1 MKESNKVKIFIRIV
15 HGKEKGTLL
24 DCSCKEDEDVFNQ
37 KDNGGIRSRLL
48 TFKRESWWELYLF
61 LLPAVVITFIFK
73 YLPMNGIII
82 AFQDY
87 NIFEGTAGSPFVG
100 LQHFREAFSNPEFFR
115 VLRNTLVIN
124 LYKLVFWIPLPLIL
138 ALMIH
143 EIHFMP
149 FRRVVQTTVYLP
161 HFLSWVIVGGIF
173 SNILAVNGGLVN
185 RMLGHFGIAPVRFL
199 MDEGWFRE
207 VLVWSSMWKE
217 AGWGT
222 IVYLAA
228 ISGLELQQ
236 YEAAV
241 IDGASKWKQIWYI
254 TLPGVA
260 NTIILVLMMSLGNL
274 LSNSFEQILIMYNPA
289 VYNTAD
295 VINTYV
301 YRHGVGMMEYGY
313 SSAIGLFNSLVGFI
327 LVMSTNSLCR
337 RYLDRSIW

>member
-1 MKESNKVKIFIRIV
+1 MM
-15 HGKEKGTLL
+15 EKRTAR
-24 DCSCKEDEDVFNQ
+24 Q
-37 KDNGGIRSRLL
+37 KTSWLQRCV
-48 TFKRESWWELYLF
+48 RESWLELYLF
-61 LLPAVVITFIFK
+61 LIPAAVITFIFK
-73 YLPMNGIII
+73 YIPMNGIVI

-87 NIFEGTAGSPFVG
+87 NIFQGISGSPFVG
-100 LQHFREAFSNPEFFR
+100 FKHFEAAFTNPEFFR

-124 LYKLVFWIPLPLIL
+124 LYKLVYWVPGPLIL
-138 ALMIH
+138 ALMIN
-143 EIHFMP
+143 EVRCRW
-149 FRRVVQTTVYLP
+149 FRRTVQTTVYLP

-173 SNILAVNGGLVN
+173 SSLLAVNGGLVN
-185 RMLGHFGIAPVRFL
+185 KLLSHVGVGPVRFM
-199 MDEGWFRE
+199 MDENWFRE

-228 ISGLELQQ
+228 ITALDPQQ
-236 YEAAV
+236 YEAAM

-289 VYNTAD
+289 VYNSAD

-327 LVMSTNSLCR
+327 LVLGTNALCR
-337 RYLDRSIW
+337 KYLDRSIW

>member
-1 MKESNKVKIFIRIV
+1 MTAANRK
-15 HGKEKGTLL
+15 
-24 DCSCKEDEDVFNQ
+24 Q
-37 KDNGGIRSRLL
+37 KPWRQRCA
-48 TFKRESWWELYLF
+48 REGWAELYLF
-61 LLPAVVITFIFK
+61 LIPAMVITFIFK
-73 YLPMNGIII
+73 YIPMNGLLI

-87 NIFEGTAGSPFVG
+87 NIFAGISGSPFVG
-100 LQHFREAFSNPEFFR
+100 LKHFEAAFTNPEFFR

-124 LYKLVFWIPLPLIL
+124 LYKLVYWVPGPLIL
-138 ALMIH
+138 ALMIN
-143 EIHFMP
+143 ELRCRA
-149 FRRVVQTTVYLP
+149 FRRVIQTTLYLP

-173 SNILAVNGGLVN
+173 SSLLAVNGGLVN
-185 RMLGHFGIAPVRFL
+185 RLLGKVGVGPIRFM

-228 ISGLELQQ
+228 ITALDPQQ
-236 YEAAV
+236 YEAAM
-241 IDGASKWKQIWYI
+241 IDGASKWKQLWYI

-274 LSNSFEQILIMYNPA
+274 LSNSFEQILIMYNPS
-289 VYNTAD
+289 VYNSAD

-313 SSAIGLFNSLVGFI
+313 SSAIGLFNSLVGFV
-327 LVMSTNSLCR
+327 LVVGTNALCR

>member
-1 MKESNKVKIFIRIV
+1 MMTQANRRVRQRKLS
-15 HGKEKGTLL
+15 
-24 DCSCKEDEDVFNQ
+24 SM
-37 KDNGGIRSRLL
+37 
-48 TFKRESWWELYLF
+48 KRESWWELYLF
-61 LLPAVVITFIFK
+61 LLPAVAITVVFK
-73 YLPMNGIII
+73 YIPMNGIII

-87 NIFEGTAGSPFVG
+87 NIFAGISGSSFVG
-100 LQHFREAFSNPEFFR
+100 LKHFEAAFSNPEFYR

-124 LYKLVFWIPLPLIL
+124 LYKLVYWVPLPLVL
-138 ALMIH
+138 ALMIN
-143 EIHFMP
+143 EVRCRA

-161 HFLSWVIVGGIF
+161 HFLSWVIVGGVF
-173 SNILAVNGGLVN
+173 SSMLAVNGGLVN
-185 RMLGHFGIAPVRFL
+185 RMLSLVGVGPIRFM

-222 IVYLAA
+222 IVYLAS
-228 ISGLELQQ
+228 ISALDPQQ

-241 IDGASKWKQIWYI
+241 IDGASKWKQVWYI

-274 LSNSFEQILIMYNPA
+274 LNNSFEQILIMYNPS

-313 SSAIGLFNSLVGFI
+313 SSAIGLFNSLVGFV
-327 LVMSTNSLCR
+327 LVMSMNALCR

>member
-1 MKESNKVKIFIRIV
+1 MDNIKTKK
-15 HGKEKGTLL
+15 KGSWFQR
-24 DCSCKEDEDVFNQ
+24 CM
-37 KDNGGIRSRLL
+37 
-48 TFKRESWWELYLF
+48 RESWLELYLF
-61 LLPAVVITFIFK
+61 LLPAIVITFIFK
-73 YLPMNGIII
+73 YIPMNGIII

-87 NIFEGTAGSPFVG
+87 NIFEGISGSPFVG
-100 LQHFREAFSNPEFFR
+100 LKHFETSFTNPEFYR

-124 LYKLVFWIPLPLIL
+124 LYKLVYWVPGPLIL
-138 ALMIH
+138 ALMIN
-143 EIHFMP
+143 EMRSSGV
-149 FRRVVQTTVYLP
+149 RRLVQTTIYLP

-173 SNILAVNGGLVN
+173 SSMLAVNGGLVN
-185 RMLGHFGIAPVRFL
+185 KLLGQIGIGPIRFM
-199 MDEGWFRE
+199 MDENWFRE

-228 ISGLELQQ
+228 IAALDPQQ
-236 YEAAV
+236 YEAAM
-241 IDGASKWKQIWYI
+241 IDGASKWKQIRYI

-289 VYNTAD
+289 VYNSAD

-327 LVMSTNSLCR
+327 LIITANGLCR
-337 RYLDRSIW
+337 KYMDRSIW